1 MDKKTI
7 KELYNCS
14 YIEEN
19 GYIYPLQKWYN
30 ELIDKYTSEI
40 TVVDVLKMIRQ
51 RELIDLAILK
61 SIDFL
66 KYNSLA
72 GELYDGELLTKLY
85 TVNNNTLQ
93 GYFDEIRDI
102 LSKALIQ
109 ADTHEWLCED
119 EKVEFKYLISKFT
132 LKINDQLKD

>member
-40 TVVDVLKMIRQ
+40 TVADVLKMIRQ
-51 RELIDLAILK
+51 KELIDLAISK

-66 KYNSLA
+66 KNNPLA
-72 GELYDGELLTKLY
+72 GELYDGELLAKLY

-93 GYFDEIRDI
+93 GCFDEIRDI

-109 ADTHEWLCED
+109 VDTHEWLCED
-119 EKVEFKYLISKFT
+119 EKIEFKDLILKFT
-132 LKINDQLKD
+132 SRINDQLK